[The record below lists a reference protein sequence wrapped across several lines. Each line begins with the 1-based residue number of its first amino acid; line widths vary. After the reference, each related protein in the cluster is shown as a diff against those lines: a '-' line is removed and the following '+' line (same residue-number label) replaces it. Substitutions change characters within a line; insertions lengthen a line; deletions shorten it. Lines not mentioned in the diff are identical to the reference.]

1 MHADGDRQ
9 GSVAELER
17 PTVRM
22 FAIGSRPLSRRNSF
36 RTNGIPKIEPDWVSL
51 TSVAADAALES
62 HFLETAQLGRLP

>member
-1 MHADGDRQ
+1 MHANADWQ
-9 GSVAELER
+9 VSVAERER

-36 RTNGIPKIEPDWVSL
+36 RANGIPKIEPDWVSL
-51 TSVAADAALES
+51 TSAAAALES